1 MPGVFHLWL
10 RPAEPVFSRQR
21 ETDPERAEFARL
33 NGLVFMG
40 YPPSL
45 DTFLYEVHERDI
57 IVARC
62 DGFCGIG
69 RVAGPT
75 YILSGAKALGRV
87 PHYRKVEWLSVT
99 SRGPTDPFEGFLRG
113 LNVQRAIKDITAH
126 CAEGPLAT
134 FL

>member
-1 MPGVFHLWL
+1 MPSVFHLWL
-10 RPAEPVFSRQR
+10 RPAEPLFSRQR
-21 ETDPERAEFARL
+21 EADPERAEFARI

-45 DTFLYEVHERDI
+45 DVFLYEVFEGDL

-69 RVAGPT
+69 RAVGAP
-75 YILSGAKALGRV
+75 YILPGAKAGGRV
-87 PHYRKVEWLSVT
+87 PHYRKVEWLSIT

-113 LNVQRAIKDITAH
+113 LDVREAIGNVTAR
-126 CAEGPLAT
+126 CAGGPLAA
-134 FL
+134 FV